1 MPTGHRFRPTE
12 LHHFVTTLFTQLG
25 STPTEAA
32 LVADHLIAANL
43 AGHDS
48 HGVGMIPSY
57 VKSHSEGFLQLNRHA
72 SVMKDAGAV
81 VTLDGN
87 AGFGQVIAHE
97 AMQLG
102 IEKAK
107 QHGLA
112 AVALRN
118 AHHIGRIGYWAEQC
132 AAQGLISI
140 HFVSVVGDPMVAPFR
155 GKDSRFGTN
164 PLCVVFPREGH
175 PPLLLDYATSAIAF
189 GKTRVAWHKGEA
201 VPVGSLIDSRGEP
214 TTDPAV
220 MQTSPLGALLTFA
233 QHKGYA
239 LATLCEVLGGAVSGG
254 QTTHQ
259 DSLQGC
265 VDAIFNCMTTIILS
279 PEAFDAPQMQ
289 RETEAFIDWCKQSPH
304 DADTPILAP
313 GEWEAANRQQ
323 RLANGIPLDA
333 SSWQAICAAARQA
346 GMSQE
351 TLNQLQQNMEVN
363 A

>member
-1 MPTGHRFRPTE
+1 M
-12 LHHFVTTLFTQLG
+12 
-25 STPTEAA
+25 
-32 LVADHLIAANL
+32 
-43 AGHDS
+43 
-48 HGVGMIPSY
+48 
-57 VKSHSEGFLQLNRHA
+57 
-72 SVMKDAGAV
+72 
-81 VTLDGN
+81 
-87 AGFGQVIAHE
+87 
-97 AMQLG
+97 
-102 IEKAK
+102 
-107 QHGLA
+107 
-112 AVALRN
+112 
-118 AHHIGRIGYWAEQC
+118 
-132 AAQGLISI
+132 
-140 HFVSVVGDPMVAPFR
+140 
-155 GKDSRFGTN
+155 
-164 PLCVVFPREGH
+164 
-175 PPLLLDYATSAIAF
+175 
-189 GKTRVAWHKGEA
+189 
-201 VPVGSLIDSRGEP
+201 
-214 TTDPAV
+214 
-220 MQTSPLGALLTFA
+220 
-233 QHKGYA
+233 
-239 LATLCEVLGGAVSGG
+239 LGGAVSGG